1 MIYTSLLS
9 VLFSYLVKVGR
20 SIDDIFG
27 KDFYPYSNINNEISY
42 ANKRNFIC
50 ECYKQAIDY
59 QLEHTDTKSSQIAK
73 QARSYI
79 EKNYKNPE
87 LSIAD
92 ISHELLVN
100 QTYLR
105 KMFKEEY
112 HMTISDYITK
122 YRMEIARERIK
133 KENCKLSYISYE
145 VGFND
150 TSYFSKCFKKYFG
163 YLPSDII
170 NRQ

>member
-1 MIYTSLLS
+1 MH
-9 VLFSYLVKVGR
+9 
-20 SIDDIFG
+20 
-27 KDFYPYSNINNEISY
+27 
-42 ANKRNFIC
+42 
-50 ECYKQAIDY
+50 Q
-59 QLEHTDTKSSQIAK
+59 DTKATQIAK
-73 QARSYI
+73 QAKGYI
-79 EKNYKNPE
+79 EANYKNPE

-92 ISHELLVN
+92 ISKQLLVN

-105 KMFKEEY
+105 KMFKDEY
-112 HMTISDYITK
+112 GMTISDYITK
-122 YRMEIARERIK
+122 YRLEIAKERIK
-133 KENCKLSYISYE
+133 ENYKLSYISYE